1 MKRIVSWMLIVVIT
15 MNLSGCWD
23 SKDIQELQYIT
34 ALGIDYK
41 DDKYII
47 YGQVMSFSGGVAKQE
62 GSPTTP
68 TPVWVVKGSGKTVI
82 TAMNDVYRKANQPI
96 YWGHVGVIIY
106 SENVLKNGIN
116 NVNDGLLRF
125 QQIRE
130 TVWVYGT
137 NESIEQMLLVTSI
150 FGSPYQ
156 TSLFTPK
163 ETYKIRS
170 FLPPLRI
177 QRFYVDYNEPGMT
190 VKLPLIKVKKA
201 VWNAE
206 TDERPTNKLSGVYLL
221 KNKRLKGILSEKEMN
236 GLRWVTEETIR
247 SPLLLKVNDDLDLVV
262 SIVSP
267 KVKITPI
274 FKNGDV
280 RFDMKLKY
288 KANVTNMNV
297 EVTLDKLEKEI
308 KKKIHSEI
316 MESFKYG
323 LEKGVDVYNLEQFV
337 YRKDIKRWKKLFEN
351 KNYKLSPES
360 INSIDIH
367 VNIQHTGDYKFSPLE

>member
-1 MKRIVSWMLIVVIT
+1 MNRIVCWMLIVVIT

-34 ALGIDYK
+34 GLGVDYK

-47 YGQVMSFSGGVAKQE
+47 YGQVMSFSGVAKQE
-62 GSPTTP
+62 GSQTVP
-68 TPVWVVKGSGKTVI
+68 TPVWVVKGSGKTVV
-82 TAMNDVYRKANQPI
+82 TAMNDVYRKANQSI
-96 YWGHVGVIIY
+96 YWGHIGVVIY
-106 SENVLKNGIN
+106 TENVLKKGIN
-116 NVNDGLLRF
+116 KVNDGLLRF

-137 NESIEQMLLVTSI
+137 NEPIEQILLVTSI

-156 TSLFTPK
+156 TSLYSPK
-163 ETYKIRS
+163 EVYKIRS
-170 FLPPLRI
+170 LLPPLRV

-190 VKLPLIKVKKA
+190 VKLPLIKIKKNI
-201 VWNAE
+201 WKAE
-206 TDERPTNKLSGVYLL
+206 TEERSTAKLSGVYLL
-221 KNKRLKGILSEKEMN
+221 KNKKLKGILSEKEMM

-262 SIVSP
+262 SIMRP
-267 KVKITPI
+267 KVKIMPI
-274 FKNGDV
+274 FENGDV
-280 RFDMKLKY
+280 RFDMKLKF
-288 KANVTNMNV
+288 KANVTYMNV
-297 EVTLDKLEKEI
+297 EVTLDKLKKEI

-323 LEKGVDVYNLEQFV
+323 LEKGVDVYNLEQIV
-337 YRKDIKRWKKLFEN
+337 YRKDIKQWKKLFEN
-351 KNYKLSPES
+351 KNYKLSSES

-367 VNIQHTGDYKFSPLE
+367 VTIKHTGDYKFYPLE